1 MLIPVT
7 AICVCLLSALLIKL
21 SLNVIKIRRSE
32 RVSLGDGGNKALQ
45 KATRGQAN
53 LCEYGPIG
61 IFLIL
66 VAELQSANLI
76 ALGVLAAAFIFGR
89 LLHGYAFTGENTHFS
104 PRIRGMQLTIY
115 SMMGL
120 IALNL
125 ITLILQ
131 LI

>member
-1 MLIPVT
+1 MFIPVT
-7 AICVCLLSALLIKL
+7 AISISILSALLIKL

-32 RVSLGDGGNKALQ
+32 RVSLGDAGNKALQ
-45 KATRGQAN
+45 KAVRGQAN

-76 ALGVLAAAFIFGR
+76 VLVVLATAFVLGR
-89 LLHGYAFTGENTHFS
+89 LLHGYAFVGENSHFS
-104 PRIRGMQLTIY
+104 PRVRGMQLTIY